1 MSETRR
7 KVIEEMVNKE
17 IRCRRMIAKDK
28 LSDAEKIRL
37 RAQFTLTLRNMK
49 IA

>member
-1 MSETRR
+1 MTETR
-7 KVIEEMVNKE
+7 KKMLEEIVNKE

-28 LSDAEKIRL
+28 LSDAEKVRL
-37 RAQFTLTLRNMK
+37 RAQFVLTLRNMK